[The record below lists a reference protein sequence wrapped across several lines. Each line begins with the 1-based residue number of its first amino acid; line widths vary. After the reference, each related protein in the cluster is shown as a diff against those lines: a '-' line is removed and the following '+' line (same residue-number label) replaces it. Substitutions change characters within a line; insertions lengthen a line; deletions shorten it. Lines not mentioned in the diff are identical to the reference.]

1 MRCSVLPPHLNF
13 IRKATVCLH
22 SFIPICADRVTVG
35 MVILMKELKT
45 KKSAEGARVKEKSDA
60 LPRAA
65 KRMLR
70 AGLME
75 RQASQQR
82 DTQEKAPERA
92 AEEQVER
99 AALRGGEMAADAG
112 RAVFRQAVPLRAERE
127 KDQWTDAQAVGRY
140 RSASRAAHTDG
151 VGQKTEKIS
160 RNREILNRAQEVA
173 SRRSDTLR
181 PGAMRQKRTVRD
193 GAHRFSAF
201 FKRGHEFAEASKG
214 ASQKQAARQFARQT
228 VQAIVQAARSAG
240 RLLAQ
245 AGQTAARVAS
255 AVLSWSGAALA
266 AASPVLVLVLIA
278 GMVGAF
284 LASPFGVFFSNETTQ
299 DGMLMRQATAELN
312 EEYYARIGRIEQANP
327 HDILEI
333 EASDGVSAIRWED
346 VLSVYAVKVTTD
358 GVNGMDVVTMD
369 EQKKEILRGVMWDMN
384 QITYRS
390 VTVKKEVEVV
400 TEDEDGNE
408 VVEMQEI
415 EETTLTIYLHHTTPE
430 QMSAAYGFTEQQNE
444 HLALLRHEE
453 YSVMWA
459 SLLGGFTHGGGM
471 IGSDADWAGTGIFAW
486 PLPQSFTITSQFG
499 YRTDPFTGE
508 ISYHS
513 GTDIAAPYGTPVL
526 AAAGGTVTVANATD
540 PWGGSYGYYVKIQHD
555 GTFDT
560 LYAHCSSICVTPGQQ
575 VQQGEVIGYVGSTG
589 NSTGN
594 HLHFEVW
601 ENGER
606 MDMINYFI

>member
-1 MRCSVLPPHLNF
+1 
-13 IRKATVCLH
+13 
-22 SFIPICADRVTVG
+22 
-35 MVILMKELKT
+35 MKELKT
-45 KKSAEGARVKEKSDA
+45 KKSAGGPRVKKKSDA

-70 AGLME
+70 AELIE
-75 RQASQQR
+75 KQASRQR
-82 DTQEKAPERA
+82 DAQEKAPERA

-193 GAHRFSAF
+193 GAHRSSAF
-201 FKRGHEFAEASKG
+201 FKRGHEIAEASKG

-228 VQAIVQAARSAG
+228 VQATVQAARSAG

-245 AGQTAARVAS
+245 AGQTAARMAS
-255 AVLSWSGAALA
+255 AVLSWLGAALA

-384 QITYRS
+384 QIMYRS

-471 IGSDADWAGTGIFAW
+471 IGSDADWVGTGIFAW

-601 ENGER
+601 ENGQR
-606 MDMINYFI
+606 MDSLKYYA

>member
-1 MRCSVLPPHLNF
+1 
-13 IRKATVCLH
+13 
-22 SFIPICADRVTVG
+22 
-35 MVILMKELKT
+35 MKELKT
-45 KKSAEGARVKEKSDA
+45 KKSAGGPRVKENADV
-60 LPRAA
+60 LQHAA
-65 KRMLR
+65 KHMLR
-70 AGLME
+70 AELIE
-75 RQASQQR
+75 KRDSRQR

-99 AALRGGEMAADAG
+99 AALRGGETAADAG
-112 RAVFRQAVPLRAERE
+112 RAVFRQAVHLRKNA
-127 KDQWTDAQAVGRY
+127 QGTDARTAH
-140 RSASRAAHTDG
+140 ASDER
-151 VGQKTEKIS
+151 QKTEKIS

-193 GAHRFSAF
+193 GAHRSSAF
-201 FKRGHEFAEASKG
+201 FKRGHEIVEASKG

-228 VQAIVQAARSAG
+228 VQATVQAARSAG

-245 AGQTAARVAS
+245 AGQTAARMAS
-255 AVLSWSGAALA
+255 AVLSWLGAALA
-266 AASPVLVLVLIA
+266 AASPVLVLVLIV

-284 LASPFGVFFSNETTQ
+284 LASPFGVFFSNETTK

-312 EEYYARIGRIEQANP
+312 EEYYARIGQIEQANP

-415 EETTLTIYLHHTTPE
+415 EETTLTVYLHHTTPE
-430 QMSAAYGFTEQQNE
+430 QMAAAYGFTEQQNE

-459 SLLGGFTHGGGM
+459 SLLGGFTHGGGI
-471 IGSDADWAGTGIFAW
+471 IGSDADWVGTGIFTW

-601 ENGER
+601 ENGQR
-606 MDMINYFI
+606 RNAMDYFDA

>member
-1 MRCSVLPPHLNF
+1 
-13 IRKATVCLH
+13 
-22 SFIPICADRVTVG
+22 
-35 MVILMKELKT
+35 MKELKT

-70 AGLME
+70 AELME
-75 RQASQQR
+75 KQASRQR
-82 DTQEKAPERA
+82 DTREKAPERA

-99 AALRGGEMAADAG
+99 AAMRGGETAADAG
-112 RAVFRQAVPLRAERE
+112 RAVFRQGVQPRAERE
-127 KDQWTDAQAVGRY
+127 KAQWTDAQAVGRY
-140 RSASRAAHTDG
+140 RSASRAAHTDS

-160 RNREILNRAQEVA
+160 RNREILNQARDIS

-193 GAHRFSAF
+193 GAHRSSAF
-201 FKRGHEFAEASKG
+201 FKRGHEIAGASKG

-228 VQAIVQAARSAG
+228 VQATVRTVRSAG
-240 RLLAQ
+240 KLLAQ
-245 AGQTAARVAS
+245 AGQAAARVAS
-255 AVLSWSGAALA
+255 AVLSWLGAALA
-266 AASPVLVLVLIA
+266 AASPVLVLVLIV

-312 EEYYARIGRIEQANP
+312 EEYYARIGQIEQATP
-327 HDILEI
+327 HDVLEI

-390 VTVKKEVEVV
+390 VTVKKEVEMV

-408 VVEMQEI
+408 VVEMKEI
-415 EETTLTIYLHHTTPE
+415 EETTLTVYLHHTTPE
-430 QMSAAYGFTEQQNE
+430 QVAAAYGFTEQQNE

-471 IGSDADWAGTGIFAW
+471 IGSDADWVGTGIFAW

-606 MDMINYFI
+606 MDAMDLFSQA

>member
-1 MRCSVLPPHLNF
+1 
-13 IRKATVCLH
+13 
-22 SFIPICADRVTVG
+22 
-35 MVILMKELKT
+35 MKELKT
-45 KKSAEGARVKEKSDA
+45 KKSAGGPRVKENADV
-60 LPRAA
+60 LQHAA
-65 KRMLR
+65 KHMLR
-70 AGLME
+70 AELIE
-75 RQASQQR
+75 KRDSRQR

-99 AALRGGEMAADAG
+99 AALRGGETAADAG
-112 RAVFRQAVPLRAERE
+112 RAVFRQAVHLRKNA
-127 KDQWTDAQAVGRY
+127 QGTDARTAH
-140 RSASRAAHTDG
+140 ASDER
-151 VGQKTEKIS
+151 QKTEKIS

-193 GAHRFSAF
+193 GAHRSSAF
-201 FKRGHEFAEASKG
+201 FKRGHEIAEASKG

-228 VQAIVQAARSAG
+228 VQATVQAARSAG

-245 AGQTAARVAS
+245 AGQTAARMAS
-255 AVLSWSGAALA
+255 AVLSWLGAALA
-266 AASPVLVLVLIA
+266 AASPVLVLVLIV

-284 LASPFGVFFSNETTQ
+284 LASPFGVFFSNETTK

-312 EEYYARIGRIEQANP
+312 EEYYARIGQIEQANP

-415 EETTLTIYLHHTTPE
+415 EETTLTVHLHHTTPE
-430 QMSAAYGFTEQQNE
+430 QMAAAYGFTEQQNE

-459 SLLGGFTHGGGM
+459 SLLGGFTHGGGI
-471 IGSDADWAGTGIFAW
+471 IGSDADWVGTGIFTW

-601 ENGER
+601 ENGQR
-606 MDMINYFI
+606 RNAMDYFDA

>member
-1 MRCSVLPPHLNF
+1 
-13 IRKATVCLH
+13 
-22 SFIPICADRVTVG
+22 
-35 MVILMKELKT
+35 MKELKT
-45 KKSAEGARVKEKSDA
+45 KKGAGGPRVKKTSDA

-75 RQASQQR
+75 NQASRQR

-99 AALRGGEMAADAG
+99 AALRGGETAADAG
-112 RAVFRQAVPLRAERE
+112 RAVFRQAVHLRAERE
-127 KDQWTDAQAVGRY
+127 KAQWTDAGIQTGYSY
-140 RSASRAAHTDG
+140 RPASRAAHTDA

-160 RNREILNRAQEVA
+160 RNREILNRARDIS

-193 GAHRFSAF
+193 GAHRSSAF
-201 FKRGHEFAEASKG
+201 LKSGHEIAEAPKG
-214 ASQKQAARQFARQT
+214 VPQKQAARQFAWQT
-228 VQAIVQAARSAG
+228 VQATAQAARSAG

-299 DGMLMRQATAELN
+299 DGMLMRQATTELN
-312 EEYYARIGRIEQANP
+312 EEYYARIGQIEQANP

-430 QMSAAYGFTEQQNE
+430 QMSATYGFTEQQNE

-601 ENGER
+601 ENGQR
-606 MDMINYFI
+606 MDSLKYYA

>member
-1 MRCSVLPPHLNF
+1 
-13 IRKATVCLH
+13 
-22 SFIPICADRVTVG
+22 
-35 MVILMKELKT
+35 MKELKT

-75 RQASQQR
+75 KQTSRQR
-82 DTQEKAPERA
+82 ETQEKAPERA

-99 AALRGGEMAADAG
+99 AALRSGETAADAG
-112 RAVFRQAVPLRAERE
+112 RAVFRQAVPPRAERE

-160 RNREILNRAQEVA
+160 RNRKILNRAQEVA

-193 GAHRFSAF
+193 GAHRSSAF
-201 FKRGHEFAEASKG
+201 FKRGHGIAGTPKG
-214 ASQKQAARQFARQT
+214 VSQKVAARQFARQT
-228 VQAIVQAARSAG
+228 VQATVQAARSAG

-245 AGQTAARVAS
+245 AGQTAARMAS
-255 AVLSWSGAALA
+255 AVLSWLGAALA
-266 AASPVLVLVLIA
+266 AASPVLVLVLIV

-312 EEYYARIGRIEQANP
+312 EEYYARIGQIEQANP

-430 QMSAAYGFTEQQNE
+430 QMAAAYGFTEQQNE

-459 SLLGGFTHGGGM
+459 SLLGGFTHGGGI
-471 IGSDADWAGTGIFAW
+471 IGSGADWVGTGIFAW

-560 LYAHCSSICVTPGQQ
+560 LYAHCSSICVTPGQR
-575 VQQGEVIGYVGSTG
+575 VQQGEAIGYVGSTG

-601 ENGER
+601 ENGQR
-606 MDMINYFI
+606 RNAMNLFNHV

>member
-1 MRCSVLPPHLNF
+1 
-13 IRKATVCLH
+13 
-22 SFIPICADRVTVG
+22 
-35 MVILMKELKT
+35 MKELKT
-45 KKSAEGARVKEKSDA
+45 KKSAGGPRVKENADV
-60 LPRAA
+60 LQHAA
-65 KRMLR
+65 KHMLR
-70 AGLME
+70 AELIE
-75 RQASQQR
+75 KRDSRQR

-112 RAVFRQAVPLRAERE
+112 RAVFRQAVHLRKNA
-127 KDQWTDAQAVGRY
+127 QGTDARTAH
-140 RSASRAAHTDG
+140 ASDER
-151 VGQKTEKIS
+151 QKTEKIS

-173 SRRSDTLR
+173 SRRPDTIRLKSIR
-181 PGAMRQKRTVRD
+181 KKRTVRD
-193 GAHRFSAF
+193 GAHRSSAF
-201 FKRGHEFAEASKG
+201 LKSGHEIAEASKG

-228 VQAIVQAARSAG
+228 VQATVQAARSAG

-245 AGQTAARVAS
+245 AGQTAARMAS
-255 AVLSWSGAALA
+255 AVLSWLGAALA
-266 AASPVLVLVLIA
+266 AASPVLVLVLIV
-278 GMVGAF
+278 GMVGVF

-312 EEYYARIGRIEQANP
+312 EEYYARIGQIEQANP

-430 QMSAAYGFTEQQNE
+430 QMAAAYGFTEQQNE

-471 IGSDADWAGTGIFAW
+471 IGSDADWVGTGIFAW

-575 VQQGEVIGYVGSTG
+575 VRQGEVIGYVGSTG

-601 ENGER
+601 EDGQRQNA
-606 MDMINYFI
+606 MDLFKL

>member
-1 MRCSVLPPHLNF
+1 
-13 IRKATVCLH
+13 
-22 SFIPICADRVTVG
+22 
-35 MVILMKELKT
+35 MKELKT

-75 RQASQQR
+75 RQASRQR

-112 RAVFRQAVPLRAERE
+112 RAVFRQAVHLRKNA
-127 KDQWTDAQAVGRY
+127 QGTDARTAH
-140 RSASRAAHTDG
+140 ASDER
-151 VGQKTEKIS
+151 QKTEKIS

-173 SRRSDTLR
+173 SRRPDTIRLKSIR
-181 PGAMRQKRTVRD
+181 KKRTVRD
-193 GAHRFSAF
+193 GAHRSSAF
-201 FKRGHEFAEASKG
+201 LKSGHEIAEASKG

-228 VQAIVQAARSAG
+228 VQATVQAARSAG

-245 AGQTAARVAS
+245 AGQTAARMAS
-255 AVLSWSGAALA
+255 AVLSWLGAALA

-278 GMVGAF
+278 GMVGVF

-312 EEYYARIGRIEQANP
+312 EEYYARIGQIEQANP

-358 GVNGMDVVTMD
+358 GVNGIDVVTMD

-430 QMSAAYGFTEQQNE
+430 QMAAAYGFTEQQNE

-471 IGSDADWAGTGIFAW
+471 IGSDADWVGTGIFAW
-486 PLPQSFTITSQFG
+486 PLPQSFTIASQFG

-575 VQQGEVIGYVGSTG
+575 VRQGEVIGYVGSTG

-601 ENGER
+601 EDGQRQNA
-606 MDMINYFI
+606 MDLFKL

>member
-1 MRCSVLPPHLNF
+1 MRCRVLPPHLNF

-75 RQASQQR
+75 RQASRQR

-112 RAVFRQAVPLRAERE
+112 RAVFRQAVHLRKNA
-127 KDQWTDAQAVGRY
+127 QGTDARTAH
-140 RSASRAAHTDG
+140 ASDER
-151 VGQKTEKIS
+151 QKTEKIS

-173 SRRSDTLR
+173 SRRPDTIRLKSIR
-181 PGAMRQKRTVRD
+181 KKRTVRD
-193 GAHRFSAF
+193 GAHRSSAF
-201 FKRGHEFAEASKG
+201 FKRGHEIAEASKG

-228 VQAIVQAARSAG
+228 VQATVQAARSAG

-312 EEYYARIGRIEQANP
+312 EEYYARIGQIEQANP

-430 QMSAAYGFTEQQNE
+430 QMAAAYGFTEQQNE

-471 IGSDADWAGTGIFAW
+471 IGSDADWVGTGIFAW

-601 ENGER
+601 ENGQR
-606 MDMINYFI
+606 QNAMDYFDA

>member
-1 MRCSVLPPHLNF
+1 
-13 IRKATVCLH
+13 
-22 SFIPICADRVTVG
+22 
-35 MVILMKELKT
+35 MKELKT

-70 AGLME
+70 AELME
-75 RQASQQR
+75 KQASRQR
-82 DTQEKAPERA
+82 DTREKAPERA

-99 AALRGGEMAADAG
+99 AAMRGGETAADAG
-112 RAVFRQAVPLRAERE
+112 RAVFRQGVQPRAERE
-127 KDQWTDAQAVGRY
+127 KAQWTDAQAVGRY
-140 RSASRAAHTDG
+140 RSASRAAHTDS

-160 RNREILNRAQEVA
+160 RNREILNQARDIS

-193 GAHRFSAF
+193 GAHRSSAF
-201 FKRGHEFAEASKG
+201 FKRGHEIAGASKG

-228 VQAIVQAARSAG
+228 VQATVRTVRSAG
-240 RLLAQ
+240 KLLAQ
-245 AGQTAARVAS
+245 AGQAAARVAS
-255 AVLSWSGAALA
+255 AVLSWLGAALA
-266 AASPVLVLVLIA
+266 AASPVLVLVLIV

-312 EEYYARIGRIEQANP
+312 EEYYARIGQIEQANP

-358 GVNGMDVVTMD
+358 GVNGIDVVTMD

-430 QMSAAYGFTEQQNE
+430 QMAAAYGFTEQQNE

-471 IGSDADWAGTGIFAW
+471 IGSDADWVGTGIFAW

-594 HLHFEVW
+594 HLHFAVW
-601 ENGER
+601 ENGQR
-606 MDMINYFI
+606 TDAMKYYTAQ

>member
-1 MRCSVLPPHLNF
+1 
-13 IRKATVCLH
+13 
-22 SFIPICADRVTVG
+22 
-35 MVILMKELKT
+35 MKELKT
-45 KKSAEGARVKEKSDA
+45 KKSAGGPRVKENADV
-60 LPRAA
+60 LQHAA
-65 KRMLR
+65 KHMLR
-70 AGLME
+70 AELIE
-75 RQASQQR
+75 KRDSRQR

-99 AALRGGEMAADAG
+99 AALRGGETAADAG
-112 RAVFRQAVPLRAERE
+112 RAVFRQAVHLRKNA
-127 KDQWTDAQAVGRY
+127 QGTDARTAH
-140 RSASRAAHTDG
+140 ASDER
-151 VGQKTEKIS
+151 QKTEKIS

-193 GAHRFSAF
+193 GAHRSSAF
-201 FKRGHEFAEASKG
+201 FKRGHEIAEASKG

-228 VQAIVQAARSAG
+228 VQATVQAARSAG

-245 AGQTAARVAS
+245 AGQTAARMAS
-255 AVLSWSGAALA
+255 AVLSWLGAALA
-266 AASPVLVLVLIA
+266 AASPVLVLVLIV

-312 EEYYARIGRIEQANP
+312 EEYYARIGQIEQANP

-369 EQKKEILRGVMWDMN
+369 EQKKEILRGVMWEMN
-384 QITYRS
+384 QIMYRS

-471 IGSDADWAGTGIFAW
+471 IGSDADWVGTGIFAW

-540 PWGGSYGYYVKIQHD
+540 PWGGSYGYYVRIQHD

-560 LYAHCSSICVTPGQQ
+560 LYAHCSGICVTPGQQ
-575 VQQGEVIGYVGSTG
+575 VRQGEVIGYVGSTG

-601 ENGER
+601 ENGQR
-606 MDMINYFI
+606 RNAMDYFDA

>member
-1 MRCSVLPPHLNF
+1 
-13 IRKATVCLH
+13 
-22 SFIPICADRVTVG
+22 
-35 MVILMKELKT
+35 MKELKT
-45 KKSAEGARVKEKSDA
+45 KKSAGGPRVKENADV
-60 LPRAA
+60 LQHAA
-65 KRMLR
+65 KHMLR
-70 AGLME
+70 AELIE
-75 RQASQQR
+75 KRDSRQR

-99 AALRGGEMAADAG
+99 AALRGGETAADAG
-112 RAVFRQAVPLRAERE
+112 RAVFRQAVHLRKNA
-127 KDQWTDAQAVGRY
+127 QGTDARTAH
-140 RSASRAAHTDG
+140 ASDER
-151 VGQKTEKIS
+151 QKTEKIS

-193 GAHRFSAF
+193 GAHRSSAF
-201 FKRGHEFAEASKG
+201 FKRGHEIAEASKG

-228 VQAIVQAARSAG
+228 VQATVQAARSAG

-245 AGQTAARVAS
+245 AGQTAARMAS
-255 AVLSWSGAALA
+255 AVLSWLGAALA
-266 AASPVLVLVLIA
+266 AASPVLVLVLIV

-284 LASPFGVFFSNETTQ
+284 LASPFGVFFSNETTK

-312 EEYYARIGRIEQANP
+312 EEYYARIGQIEQANP

-415 EETTLTIYLHHTTPE
+415 EETTLTVYLHHTTPE
-430 QMSAAYGFTEQQNE
+430 QMAAAYGFTEQQNE

-459 SLLGGFTHGGGM
+459 SLLGGFTHGGGI
-471 IGSDADWAGTGIFAW
+471 IGSDADWVGTGIFTW

-560 LYAHCSSICVTPGQQ
+560 LDAHCSSICVTPGQQ

-601 ENGER
+601 ENGQR
-606 MDMINYFI
+606 RNAMDYFDA

>member
-1 MRCSVLPPHLNF
+1 
-13 IRKATVCLH
+13 
-22 SFIPICADRVTVG
+22 
-35 MVILMKELKT
+35 MKELKT

-75 RQASQQR
+75 KQASRQR
-82 DTQEKAPERA
+82 ETQEKAPERA

-112 RAVFRQAVPLRAERE
+112 RVVFRQAVHLRKNA
-127 KDQWTDAQAVGRY
+127 QGTDARTAH
-140 RSASRAAHTDG
+140 ASDER
-151 VGQKTEKIS
+151 QKTEKIS

-173 SRRSDTLR
+173 SRRPDTIRLKSIR
-181 PGAMRQKRTVRD
+181 KKRTVRD
-193 GAHRFSAF
+193 GAHRSSAF
-201 FKRGHEFAEASKG
+201 LKSGHEIAEASKG

-228 VQAIVQAARSAG
+228 VQATVQAARSAG

-245 AGQTAARVAS
+245 AGQTAARMAS
-255 AVLSWSGAALA
+255 AVLSWLGAALA
-266 AASPVLVLVLIA
+266 AASPVLVLVLIV
-278 GMVGAF
+278 GMVGVF

-312 EEYYARIGRIEQANP
+312 EEYYARIGQIEQANP

-358 GVNGMDVVTMD
+358 GVNGIDVVTMD

-430 QMSAAYGFTEQQNE
+430 QMAAAYGFTEQQNE

-471 IGSDADWAGTGIFAW
+471 IGSDADWVGTGIFAW
-486 PLPQSFTITSQFG
+486 PLPQSFTIASQFG

-575 VQQGEVIGYVGSTG
+575 VRQGEVIGYVGSTG

-601 ENGER
+601 EDGQRQNA
-606 MDMINYFI
+606 MDLFKL

>member
-1 MRCSVLPPHLNF
+1 
-13 IRKATVCLH
+13 
-22 SFIPICADRVTVG
+22 
-35 MVILMKELKT
+35 MKELKT
-45 KKSAEGARVKEKSDA
+45 KKGAGGPRVKKTSDA

-75 RQASQQR
+75 KQASRQR
-82 DTQEKAPERA
+82 ETQEKAPERA

-99 AALRGGEMAADAG
+99 AAMRGGETAADAG

-127 KDQWTDAQAVGRY
+127 KAQWTDVQAVGRY

-151 VGQKTEKIS
+151 MGQKTEKIS
-160 RNREILNRAQEVA
+160 RNRKILNRAREVD
-173 SRRSDTLR
+173 SCRPDTMRLKSI
-181 PGAMRQKRTVRD
+181 RQKRTVRD
-193 GAHRFSAF
+193 GAHRSSAF
-201 FKRGHEFAEASKG
+201 FKRGYGIAGAPKG
-214 ASQKQAARQFARQT
+214 VSQKQAARHFARQT
-228 VQAIVQAARSAG
+228 VQATVQAARNAG

-245 AGQTAARVAS
+245 VGQTAARMAS
-255 AVLSWSGAALA
+255 AVLSWLGAALA
-266 AASPVLVLVLIA
+266 AASPVLVLVLIV

-312 EEYYARIGRIEQANP
+312 EEYYARIGQIEQANP

-415 EETTLTIYLHHTTPE
+415 EETTLTVYLHHTTPE
-430 QMSAAYGFTEQQNE
+430 QMAAAYGFTEQQNE

-459 SLLGGFTHGGGM
+459 SLLGGFTHGGGI
-471 IGSDADWAGTGIFAW
+471 IGSDADWVGTGIFAW

-508 ISYHS
+508 ISYYS
-513 GTDIAAPYGTPVL
+513 AKLEIT
-526 AAAGGTVTVANATD
+526 
-540 PWGGSYGYYVKIQHD
+540 K
-555 GTFDT
+555 
-560 LYAHCSSICVTPGQQ
+560 
-575 VQQGEVIGYVGSTG
+575 
-589 NSTGN
+589 
-594 HLHFEVW
+594 
-601 ENGER
+601 
-606 MDMINYFI
+606 

>member
-1 MRCSVLPPHLNF
+1 
-13 IRKATVCLH
+13 
-22 SFIPICADRVTVG
+22 
-35 MVILMKELKT
+35 MKELKT
-45 KKSAEGARVKEKSDA
+45 KKSAGGPRVKKKSDA

-70 AGLME
+70 AELIE
-75 RQASQQR
+75 KQASRQR
-82 DTQEKAPERA
+82 DAQEKAPERA
-92 AEEQVER
+92 AGEQVER
-99 AALRGGEMAADAG
+99 AVLRGGETAADAG
-112 RAVFRQAVPLRAERE
+112 RAVFRQAVQLRAERE
-127 KDQWTDAQAVGRY
+127 KAQWTDAQAVGRY
-140 RSASRAAHTDG
+140 RPASRAAHTDS

-160 RNREILNRAQEVA
+160 RNREILNRAQEVT

-193 GAHRFSAF
+193 GAHRSSAF
-201 FKRGHEFAEASKG
+201 FKRGHEIAEASKG

-228 VQAIVQAARSAG
+228 VQATVQAARNAG

-245 AGQTAARVAS
+245 AGQTAARMAS
-255 AVLSWSGAALA
+255 AVLSWLGAALA
-266 AASPVLVLVLIA
+266 AASPVLVLVLIV

-312 EEYYARIGRIEQANP
+312 EEYYARIGQIEQANP

-390 VTVKKEVEVV
+390 VTVKKEVEVIA
-400 TEDEDGNE
+400 EDRDGNE
-408 VVEMQEI
+408 VIGMQEI
-415 EETTLTIYLHHTTPE
+415 EETTLTVYLHHTTPE
-430 QMSAAYGFTEQQNE
+430 QMAAAYGFTEQQNE

-459 SLLGGFTHGGGM
+459 SLLGGFTHGGGT
-471 IGSDADWAGTGIFAW
+471 IGSDVDWVGTGIFAW
-486 PLPQSFTITSQFG
+486 PLPQSFAITSQFG

-601 ENGER
+601 ENGQR
-606 MDMINYFI
+606 RNAIDYFDA

>member
-1 MRCSVLPPHLNF
+1 
-13 IRKATVCLH
+13 
-22 SFIPICADRVTVG
+22 
-35 MVILMKELKT
+35 MKELKT

-70 AGLME
+70 AELME
-75 RQASQQR
+75 KQASRQR
-82 DTQEKAPERA
+82 DTREKAPERA

-99 AALRGGEMAADAG
+99 AAMRGGETAADAG
-112 RAVFRQAVPLRAERE
+112 RAVFRQGVQPRAERE
-127 KDQWTDAQAVGRY
+127 KAQWTDAQAVGRY

-173 SRRSDTLR
+173 SRRFDTMR

-193 GAHRFSAF
+193 GAHRSSAF
-201 FKRGHEFAEASKG
+201 FKRGHEIAGASKG

-228 VQAIVQAARSAG
+228 VQATVRTVRSAG
-240 RLLAQ
+240 KLLAQ
-245 AGQTAARVAS
+245 AGQAAARVAS
-255 AVLSWSGAALA
+255 AVLSWLGAALA

-312 EEYYARIGRIEQANP
+312 EEYYARIGQIEQANP

-430 QMSAAYGFTEQQNE
+430 QMAAAYGFTEQQNE

-601 ENGER
+601 EDGQRQNA
-606 MDMINYFI
+606 MDLFKL

>member
-1 MRCSVLPPHLNF
+1 
-13 IRKATVCLH
+13 
-22 SFIPICADRVTVG
+22 
-35 MVILMKELKT
+35 MKELKT

-70 AGLME
+70 AELME
-75 RQASQQR
+75 KQASRQR
-82 DTQEKAPERA
+82 DTREKAPERA

-99 AALRGGEMAADAG
+99 AAMRGGETAADAG
-112 RAVFRQAVPLRAERE
+112 RAVFRQGVQPRAERE
-127 KDQWTDAQAVGRY
+127 KAQWTDAQAVGRY
-140 RSASRAAHTDG
+140 RSASRAAHTDS

-160 RNREILNRAQEVA
+160 RNREILNQARDIS

-193 GAHRFSAF
+193 GAHRSSAF
-201 FKRGHEFAEASKG
+201 FKRGHEIAGASKG

-228 VQAIVQAARSAG
+228 VQATVRTVRSAG
-240 RLLAQ
+240 KLLAQ
-245 AGQTAARVAS
+245 AGQAAARVAS
-255 AVLSWSGAALA
+255 AVLSWLGAALA
-266 AASPVLVLVLIA
+266 AASPVLVLVLIV

-312 EEYYARIGRIEQANP
+312 EEYYARIGQIEQATP
-327 HDILEI
+327 HDVLEI

-390 VTVKKEVEVV
+390 VTVKKEVEMV

-408 VVEMQEI
+408 VVEMKEI
-415 EETTLTIYLHHTTPE
+415 EETTLTVYLHHTTPE
-430 QMSAAYGFTEQQNE
+430 QVAAAYGFTEQQNE

-471 IGSDADWAGTGIFAW
+471 IGSDADWVGTGIFAW

-601 ENGER
+601 ENGQR
-606 MDMINYFI
+606 QNAMDYFDA

>member
-1 MRCSVLPPHLNF
+1 
-13 IRKATVCLH
+13 
-22 SFIPICADRVTVG
+22 
-35 MVILMKELKT
+35 MKELKT

-75 RQASQQR
+75 KQASRQR
-82 DTQEKAPERA
+82 ETQEKAPERA

-99 AALRGGEMAADAG
+99 AAMRGGETAADAG

-127 KDQWTDAQAVGRY
+127 KDQWSDAQAVGRY

-151 VGQKTEKIS
+151 VGQKTENIS
-160 RNREILNRAQEVA
+160 RHRKILNRARVVD
-173 SRRSDTLR
+173 SCRPDTMRLKSI
-181 PGAMRQKRTVRD
+181 RQKRTVRD
-193 GAHRFSAF
+193 GAHRSSAF
-201 FKRGHEFAEASKG
+201 FKRGYGIAGAPKG
-214 ASQKQAARQFARQT
+214 VSQKQAARQFARQT
-228 VQAIVQAARSAG
+228 VQATVQAARSAG

-245 AGQTAARVAS
+245 VGQTAARMAS
-255 AVLSWSGAALA
+255 AVLSWLGAALA
-266 AASPVLVLVLIA
+266 AASPVLVLVLIV

-284 LASPFGVFFSNETTQ
+284 LASPFGVLFSNETTQ

-312 EEYYARIGRIEQANP
+312 EQANP
-327 HDILEI
+327 HDVLEI

-430 QMSAAYGFTEQQNE
+430 QMAAAYGFTEQQNE

-471 IGSDADWAGTGIFAW
+471 IGSDADWVGTGIFAW
-486 PLPQSFTITSQFG
+486 PLPQSFTIASQFG

-575 VQQGEVIGYVGSTG
+575 VRQGEVIGYVGSTG

-601 ENGER
+601 EDGQRQNA
-606 MDMINYFI
+606 MDLFKL

>member
-1 MRCSVLPPHLNF
+1 MRCRVLPPHLNF

-75 RQASQQR
+75 RQASRQR

-112 RAVFRQAVPLRAERE
+112 RAVFRQAVHLRKNA
-127 KDQWTDAQAVGRY
+127 QGTDARTAH
-140 RSASRAAHTDG
+140 ASDER
-151 VGQKTEKIS
+151 QKTEKIS

-173 SRRSDTLR
+173 SRRPDTIRLKSIR
-181 PGAMRQKRTVRD
+181 KKRTVRD
-193 GAHRFSAF
+193 GAHRSSAF
-201 FKRGHEFAEASKG
+201 LKSGHEIAEASKG

-228 VQAIVQAARSAG
+228 VQATVQAARSAG

-245 AGQTAARVAS
+245 AGQTAARMAS
-255 AVLSWSGAALA
+255 AVLSWLGAALA
-266 AASPVLVLVLIA
+266 AASPVLVLVLIV
-278 GMVGAF
+278 GMVGVF

-312 EEYYARIGRIEQANP
+312 EEYYARIGQIEQANP

-358 GVNGMDVVTMD
+358 GVNGIDVVTMD

-430 QMSAAYGFTEQQNE
+430 QMAAAYGFTEQQNE

-471 IGSDADWAGTGIFAW
+471 IGSDADWVGTGIFAW

-575 VQQGEVIGYVGSTG
+575 VRQGEVIGYVGSTG

-594 HLHFEVW
+594 HLHFEVC
-601 ENGER
+601 EDGQRQNA
-606 MDMINYFI
+606 MDIFKL

>member
-1 MRCSVLPPHLNF
+1 
-13 IRKATVCLH
+13 
-22 SFIPICADRVTVG
+22 
-35 MVILMKELKT
+35 MKELKT
-45 KKSAEGARVKEKSDA
+45 KKSAGGPRVKENADV
-60 LPRAA
+60 LQHAA
-65 KRMLR
+65 KHMLR
-70 AGLME
+70 AELIE
-75 RQASQQR
+75 KRDSRQR

-99 AALRGGEMAADAG
+99 AALRGGETAADAG
-112 RAVFRQAVPLRAERE
+112 RAVFRQAVHLRKNA
-127 KDQWTDAQAVGRY
+127 QGTDARTAH
-140 RSASRAAHTDG
+140 ASDER
-151 VGQKTEKIS
+151 QKTEKIS

-193 GAHRFSAF
+193 GAHRSSAF
-201 FKRGHEFAEASKG
+201 FKRGHEIAEASKG

-228 VQAIVQAARSAG
+228 VQATVQAARSAG

-245 AGQTAARVAS
+245 AGQTAARMAS
-255 AVLSWSGAALA
+255 AVLSWLGAALA
-266 AASPVLVLVLIA
+266 AASPVLVLVLIV

-284 LASPFGVFFSNETTQ
+284 LASPFGVFFSNETTK

-312 EEYYARIGRIEQANP
+312 EEYYARIGQIEQVNP

-415 EETTLTIYLHHTTPE
+415 EETTLTVYLHHTTPE
-430 QMSAAYGFTEQQNE
+430 QMAAAYGFTEQQNE

-459 SLLGGFTHGGGM
+459 SLLGGFTHGGGI
-471 IGSDADWAGTGIFAW
+471 IGSDADWVGTGIFTW

-601 ENGER
+601 ENGQR
-606 MDMINYFI
+606 RNAMDYFDA

>member
-1 MRCSVLPPHLNF
+1 MRCRVLPPHLNF

-75 RQASQQR
+75 RQASRQR

-112 RAVFRQAVPLRAERE
+112 RAVFRQAVHLRKNA
-127 KDQWTDAQAVGRY
+127 QGTDARTAH
-140 RSASRAAHTDG
+140 ASDER
-151 VGQKTEKIS
+151 QKTEKIS

-173 SRRSDTLR
+173 SRRPDTIRLKSIR
-181 PGAMRQKRTVRD
+181 KKRTVRD
-193 GAHRFSAF
+193 GAHRSSAF
-201 FKRGHEFAEASKG
+201 LKSGHEIAEASKG

-228 VQAIVQAARSAG
+228 VQATVQAARSAG

-245 AGQTAARVAS
+245 AGQTAARMAS
-255 AVLSWSGAALA
+255 AVLSWLGAALA
-266 AASPVLVLVLIA
+266 AASPVLVLVLIV
-278 GMVGAF
+278 GMVGVF

-312 EEYYARIGRIEQANP
+312 EEYYARIGQIEQANP

-430 QMSAAYGFTEQQNE
+430 QMAAAYGFTEQQNE

-471 IGSDADWAGTGIFAW
+471 IGSDADWVGTGIFAW

-575 VQQGEVIGYVGSTG
+575 VRQGEVIGYVGSTG

-601 ENGER
+601 EDGQRQNA
-606 MDMINYFI
+606 MDLFKL

>member
-1 MRCSVLPPHLNF
+1 MRCRVLPPHLNF

-75 RQASQQR
+75 RQASRQR

-112 RAVFRQAVPLRAERE
+112 RAVFRQAVHLRKNA
-127 KDQWTDAQAVGRY
+127 QGTDARTAH
-140 RSASRAAHTDG
+140 ASDER
-151 VGQKTEKIS
+151 QKTEKIS

-173 SRRSDTLR
+173 SRRPDTIRLKSIR
-181 PGAMRQKRTVRD
+181 KKRTVRD
-193 GAHRFSAF
+193 GAHRSSAF
-201 FKRGHEFAEASKG
+201 FKRGHEIAEASKG

-228 VQAIVQAARSAG
+228 VQATVQAARSAG

-312 EEYYARIGRIEQANP
+312 EEYYARIGQIEQANP

-430 QMSAAYGFTEQQNE
+430 QMAAAYGFTEQQNE

-471 IGSDADWAGTGIFAW
+471 IGSDADWVGTGIFAW

-575 VQQGEVIGYVGSTG
+575 VRQGEVIGYVGSTG

-601 ENGER
+601 EDGQRQNA
-606 MDMINYFI
+606 MDLFKL

>member
-1 MRCSVLPPHLNF
+1 
-13 IRKATVCLH
+13 
-22 SFIPICADRVTVG
+22 
-35 MVILMKELKT
+35 MKELKT

-70 AGLME
+70 AELME
-75 RQASQQR
+75 KQASRQR
-82 DTQEKAPERA
+82 DTREKAPERA

-99 AALRGGEMAADAG
+99 AAMRGGETAADAG

-127 KDQWTDAQAVGRY
+127 KDQWSDAQAVGRY

-160 RNREILNRAQEVA
+160 RNRKILNRAQEVA

-193 GAHRFSAF
+193 GAHRSSAF
-201 FKRGHEFAEASKG
+201 FKRGHEIAGASKG

-228 VQAIVQAARSAG
+228 VQATVRTVRSAG
-240 RLLAQ
+240 KLLAQ
-245 AGQTAARVAS
+245 AGQAAARVAS
-255 AVLSWSGAALA
+255 AVLSWLGAALA
-266 AASPVLVLVLIA
+266 AASPVLVLVLIV

-312 EEYYARIGRIEQANP
+312 EEYYARIGQIEQATP
-327 HDILEI
+327 HDVLEI

-390 VTVKKEVEVV
+390 VTVKKEVEMV

-415 EETTLTIYLHHTTPE
+415 EETTLTVYLHHTTPE
-430 QMSAAYGFTEQQNE
+430 QVAAAYGFTEQQNE

-471 IGSDADWAGTGIFAW
+471 IGSDADWVGTGIFAW
-486 PLPQSFTITSQFG
+486 PLPQSFTRDLQTMSLCLFAELILPDQEF
-499 YRTDPFTGE
+499 P
-508 ISYHS
+508 
-513 GTDIAAPYGTPVL
+513 L
-526 AAAGGTVTVANATD
+526 
-540 PWGGSYGYYVKIQHD
+540 
-555 GTFDT
+555 
-560 LYAHCSSICVTPGQQ
+560 C
-575 VQQGEVIGYVGSTG
+575 
-589 NSTGN
+589 
-594 HLHFEVW
+594 
-601 ENGER
+601 
-606 MDMINYFI
+606 

>member
-1 MRCSVLPPHLNF
+1 
-13 IRKATVCLH
+13 
-22 SFIPICADRVTVG
+22 
-35 MVILMKELKT
+35 MKELKT

-75 RQASQQR
+75 RQASRQR

-99 AALRGGEMAADAG
+99 AALWGGETAADAG
-112 RAVFRQAVPLRAERE
+112 RAVFRQAVHLRKNA
-127 KDQWTDAQAVGRY
+127 QGTDARTAH
-140 RSASRAAHTDG
+140 ASDER
-151 VGQKTEKIS
+151 QKTEKIS

-173 SRRSDTLR
+173 SRRPDTIRLKSIR
-181 PGAMRQKRTVRD
+181 KKRTVRD
-193 GAHRFSAF
+193 GAHRSSAF
-201 FKRGHEFAEASKG
+201 LKSGHEIAEASKG

-228 VQAIVQAARSAG
+228 VQATVQAARSAG

-245 AGQTAARVAS
+245 AGQTAARMAS
-255 AVLSWSGAALA
+255 AVLSWLGAALA
-266 AASPVLVLVLIA
+266 AASPVLVLVLIV
-278 GMVGAF
+278 GMVGVF

-312 EEYYARIGRIEQANP
+312 EEYYARIGQIEQANP

-358 GVNGMDVVTMD
+358 GVNGIDVVTMD

-430 QMSAAYGFTEQQNE
+430 QMAAAYGFTEQQNE

-471 IGSDADWAGTGIFAW
+471 IGSDADWVGTGIFAW

-601 ENGER
+601 ENGR
-606 MDMINYFI
+606 RNDALSYFSIEKREKREQP

>member
-1 MRCSVLPPHLNF
+1 
-13 IRKATVCLH
+13 
-22 SFIPICADRVTVG
+22 
-35 MVILMKELKT
+35 MKELKT
-45 KKSAEGARVKEKSDA
+45 KKSAGGPRVKEKSDA

-65 KRMLR
+65 KHMLR

-75 RQASQQR
+75 RQASRQR

-99 AALRGGEMAADAG
+99 AVLRSGETAADAG
-112 RAVFRQAVPLRAERE
+112 RAVFRQAMPLRAERE
-127 KDQWTDAQAVGRY
+127 KDQWTDAQAIGRY
-140 RSASRAAHTDG
+140 RPASRAAHTDD
-151 VGQKTEKIS
+151 VRQKTEKIS
-160 RNREILNRAQEVA
+160 RNREILNRAREVA
-173 SRRSDTLR
+173 SRRPDT
-181 PGAMRQKRTVRD
+181 MRLKSIRKKRTVRD
-193 GAHRFSAF
+193 GAHRSSAF
-201 FKRGHEFAEASKG
+201 FKRRYGIAGAPKG
-214 ASQKQAARQFARQT
+214 VSQKQAARQFARQT
-228 VQAIVQAARSAG
+228 VQAARSAG

-245 AGQTAARVAS
+245 AGQAAARVAS
-255 AVLSWSGAALA
+255 AVLSWLGTALA
-266 AASPVLVLVLIA
+266 AASPVLVLVLIV

-312 EEYYARIGRIEQANP
+312 EEYYARIGQIEQANP

-384 QITYRS
+384 QIMYRS

-415 EETTLTIYLHHTTPE
+415 EETTLTICLHHTTPE
-430 QMSAAYGFTEQQNE
+430 QMAAAYGFTEQQNE

-471 IGSDADWAGTGIFAW
+471 IGSDADWVGTGIFAW
-486 PLPQSFTITSQFG
+486 PLPQSFTIISQFG

-601 ENGER
+601 ENRER
-606 MDMINYFI
+606 MDAMEYYKVN

>member
-1 MRCSVLPPHLNF
+1 
-13 IRKATVCLH
+13 
-22 SFIPICADRVTVG
+22 
-35 MVILMKELKT
+35 MKELKT
-45 KKSAEGARVKEKSDA
+45 KKSAGGPRVKENADV
-60 LPRAA
+60 LQHAA
-65 KRMLR
+65 KHMLR
-70 AGLME
+70 AELIE
-75 RQASQQR
+75 KRDSRQR

-127 KDQWTDAQAVGRY
+127 KDQWSDAQAVGRY

-160 RNREILNRAQEVA
+160 RNRKILNRAREVD
-173 SRRSDTLR
+173 SCRPDTMRLKSI
-181 PGAMRQKRTVRD
+181 RQKRTVRD
-193 GAHRFSAF
+193 GAHRSSAF
-201 FKRGHEFAEASKG
+201 FKRGYGIAGAPKG
-214 ASQKQAARQFARQT
+214 VSQKQAARQFARQT
-228 VQAIVQAARSAG
+228 VQATVQAARSAG

-245 AGQTAARVAS
+245 VGQTAARMAS
-255 AVLSWSGAALA
+255 AVLSWLGAALA
-266 AASPVLVLVLIA
+266 AASPVLVLVLIV

-284 LASPFGVFFSNETTQ
+284 LASPFGVLFSNETTQ

-312 EEYYARIGRIEQANP
+312 EEYYARIGQIEQANP

-430 QMSAAYGFTEQQNE
+430 QMAAAYGFTEQQNE

-471 IGSDADWAGTGIFAW
+471 IGSDADWVGTGIFAW

-575 VQQGEVIGYVGSTG
+575 VRQGEVIGYVGSTG

-601 ENGER
+601 EDGQRQNA
-606 MDMINYFI
+606 MDLFKL

>member
-1 MRCSVLPPHLNF
+1 
-13 IRKATVCLH
+13 
-22 SFIPICADRVTVG
+22 
-35 MVILMKELKT
+35 MKELKT

-75 RQASQQR
+75 RQASRQR

-112 RAVFRQAVPLRAERE
+112 RAVFRQAVHLRKNA
-127 KDQWTDAQAVGRY
+127 QGTDARTAH
-140 RSASRAAHTDG
+140 ASDER
-151 VGQKTEKIS
+151 QKTEKIS

-173 SRRSDTLR
+173 SRRPDTIRLKSIR
-181 PGAMRQKRTVRD
+181 KKRTVRD
-193 GAHRFSAF
+193 GAHRSSAF
-201 FKRGHEFAEASKG
+201 LKSGHEIAEASKG

-228 VQAIVQAARSAG
+228 VQATVQAARSAG

-245 AGQTAARVAS
+245 AGQTAARMAS
-255 AVLSWSGAALA
+255 AVLSWLGAALA
-266 AASPVLVLVLIA
+266 AASPVLVLVLIV
-278 GMVGAF
+278 GMVGVF

-312 EEYYARIGRIEQANP
+312 EEYYARIGQIEQANP

-358 GVNGMDVVTMD
+358 GVNGIDVVTMD

-430 QMSAAYGFTEQQNE
+430 QMAAAYGFTEQQNE

-471 IGSDADWAGTGIFAW
+471 IGSDADWVGTGIFAW
-486 PLPQSFTITSQFG
+486 PLPQSFTIASQFG

-575 VQQGEVIGYVGSTG
+575 VRQGEVIGYVGSTG

-601 ENGER
+601 ENGQR
-606 MDMINYFI
+606 RNAMHYFGV

>member
-1 MRCSVLPPHLNF
+1 
-13 IRKATVCLH
+13 
-22 SFIPICADRVTVG
+22 
-35 MVILMKELKT
+35 MKELKT
-45 KKSAEGARVKEKSDA
+45 KKSAGGPRVKEKSDA

-65 KRMLR
+65 KHMLR

-75 RQASQQR
+75 RQASRQR

-99 AALRGGEMAADAG
+99 AVLRSGETAADAG
-112 RAVFRQAVPLRAERE
+112 RAVFRQAMPLRAERE
-127 KDQWTDAQAVGRY
+127 KDQWTDAQAIGRY
-140 RSASRAAHTDG
+140 RPASRAAHTDD
-151 VGQKTEKIS
+151 VRQKTEKIS
-160 RNREILNRAQEVA
+160 RNREILNRAREVA
-173 SRRSDTLR
+173 SRRPDT
-181 PGAMRQKRTVRD
+181 MRLKSIRKKRTVRD
-193 GAHRFSAF
+193 GAHRSSAF
-201 FKRGHEFAEASKG
+201 FKRRYGIAGAPKG
-214 ASQKQAARQFARQT
+214 VSQKQAARQFARQT
-228 VQAIVQAARSAG
+228 VQAARSAG

-245 AGQTAARVAS
+245 AGQAAARVAS
-255 AVLSWSGAALA
+255 AVLSWLGTALA
-266 AASPVLVLVLIA
+266 AASPVLVLVLIV

-312 EEYYARIGRIEQANP
+312 EEYYARIGQIEQANP

-471 IGSDADWAGTGIFAW
+471 IGSDADWVGTGIFAW

-601 ENGER
+601 ENGQR
-606 MDMINYFI
+606 QNAMDYFDA

>member
-1 MRCSVLPPHLNF
+1 M
-13 IRKATVCLH
+13 
-22 SFIPICADRVTVG
+22 
-35 MVILMKELKT
+35 
-45 KKSAEGARVKEKSDA
+45 
-60 LPRAA
+60 
-65 KRMLR
+65 
-70 AGLME
+70 
-75 RQASQQR
+75 
-82 DTQEKAPERA
+82 
-92 AEEQVER
+92 ER
-99 AALRGGEMAADAG
+99 AALRGGETAADAG
-112 RAVFRQAVPLRAERE
+112 RAVFRQAVHLQAERE
-127 KDQWTDAQAVGRY
+127 KAQWTDAGIQTGYSY
-140 RSASRAAHTDG
+140 RPASRAAHTDA
-151 VGQKTEKIS
+151 VRQKTEKIS
-160 RNREILNRAQEVA
+160 RNREILNRAREA
-173 SRRSDTLR
+173 DSRRADTMR
-181 PGAMRQKRTVRD
+181 VSAIRQKRTVRD
-193 GAHRFSAF
+193 GAHRSSAF
-201 FKRGHEFAEASKG
+201 FKRGHEIAGAPKG
-214 ASQKQAARQFARQT
+214 VSQKQAARRFARQT
-228 VQAIVQAARSAG
+228 VQATVQAARSAG

-245 AGQTAARVAS
+245 VGQTAARMAS
-255 AVLSWSGAALA
+255 AVLSWLGAALA
-266 AASPVLVLVLIA
+266 AASPVLVLVLIV

-312 EEYYARIGRIEQANP
+312 EEYYARIGQIEQANP
-327 HDILEI
+327 HDVLEI

-369 EQKKEILRGVMWDMN
+369 EQKKAILRGVMWDMN

-400 TEDEDGNE
+400 AEDGDGNE
-408 VVEMQEI
+408 VIEMQEI

-430 QMSAAYGFTEQQNE
+430 QMAAAYGFTEQQNE

-459 SLLGGFTHGGGM
+459 SLLGGFTHGGGI
-471 IGSDADWAGTGIFAW
+471 IGSDAEWVGTGIFAW

-560 LYAHCSSICVTPGQQ
+560 LYAHCSSICVTPGQR

-601 ENGER
+601 ENGQR
-606 MDMINYFI
+606 RNAMNLFNHV

>member
-1 MRCSVLPPHLNF
+1 
-13 IRKATVCLH
+13 
-22 SFIPICADRVTVG
+22 
-35 MVILMKELKT
+35 MKELKT
-45 KKSAEGARVKEKSDA
+45 KKSAGGPRVKENADV
-60 LPRAA
+60 LLHAA
-65 KRMLR
+65 KHMLR
-70 AGLME
+70 AELIE
-75 RQASQQR
+75 KRDSRQR

-99 AALRGGEMAADAG
+99 AALRGGETAADAG
-112 RAVFRQAVPLRAERE
+112 RAVFRQAVHLRKNA
-127 KDQWTDAQAVGRY
+127 QGTDARTAH
-140 RSASRAAHTDG
+140 ASDER
-151 VGQKTEKIS
+151 QKTEKIS

-193 GAHRFSAF
+193 GAHRSSAF
-201 FKRGHEFAEASKG
+201 FKRGHEIAEASKG

-228 VQAIVQAARSAG
+228 VQATVQAARSAG

-245 AGQTAARVAS
+245 AGQTAARMAS
-255 AVLSWSGAALA
+255 AVLSWLGAALA
-266 AASPVLVLVLIA
+266 AASPVLVLVLIV

-284 LASPFGVFFSNETTQ
+284 LASPFGVFFSNETTK

-312 EEYYARIGRIEQANP
+312 EEYYARIGQIEQANP

-415 EETTLTIYLHHTTPE
+415 EETTLTVYLHHTTPE
-430 QMSAAYGFTEQQNE
+430 QMAAAYGFTEQQNE

-459 SLLGGFTHGGGM
+459 SLLGGFTHGGGI
-471 IGSDADWAGTGIFAW
+471 IGSDADWVGTGIFTW

-601 ENGER
+601 ENGQR
-606 MDMINYFI
+606 RNAMDYFDA

>member
-1 MRCSVLPPHLNF
+1 
-13 IRKATVCLH
+13 
-22 SFIPICADRVTVG
+22 
-35 MVILMKELKT
+35 MKELKT
-45 KKSAEGARVKEKSDA
+45 KKSAGGPRVKENADV
-60 LPRAA
+60 LQHAA
-65 KRMLR
+65 KHMLR
-70 AGLME
+70 AELIE
-75 RQASQQR
+75 KRDSRQR

-99 AALRGGEMAADAG
+99 AALRGGETAADAG
-112 RAVFRQAVPLRAERE
+112 RAVFRQAVHLRKNA
-127 KDQWTDAQAVGRY
+127 QGTDARTAH
-140 RSASRAAHTDG
+140 ASDER
-151 VGQKTEKIS
+151 QKTEKIS

-193 GAHRFSAF
+193 GAHRSSAF
-201 FKRGHEFAEASKG
+201 FKRGHEIAEASKG

-228 VQAIVQAARSAG
+228 VQATVQAARSAG

-245 AGQTAARVAS
+245 AGQTAARMAS
-255 AVLSWSGAALA
+255 AVLSWLGAALA
-266 AASPVLVLVLIA
+266 AASPVLVLVLIV

-284 LASPFGVFFSNETTQ
+284 LASPFGVFFSNETTK

-312 EEYYARIGRIEQANP
+312 EEYYARIGQIEQANP

-415 EETTLTIYLHHTTPE
+415 EETTLTVYLHHTTPE
-430 QMSAAYGFTEQQNE
+430 QMAAAYGFTEQQNE

-459 SLLGGFTHGGGM
+459 SLLGGFTHGGGI
-471 IGSDADWAGTGIFAW
+471 IGRDADWVGTGIFTW

-601 ENGER
+601 ENGQR
-606 MDMINYFI
+606 RNAMDYFDA

>member
-1 MRCSVLPPHLNF
+1 MRCRVLPPHLNF

-75 RQASQQR
+75 RQASRQR

-112 RAVFRQAVPLRAERE
+112 RAVFRQAVHLRKNA
-127 KDQWTDAQAVGRY
+127 QGTDARTAH
-140 RSASRAAHTDG
+140 ASDER
-151 VGQKTEKIS
+151 QKTEKIS

-173 SRRSDTLR
+173 SRRPDTIRLKSIR
-181 PGAMRQKRTVRD
+181 KKRTVRD
-193 GAHRFSAF
+193 GAHRSSAF
-201 FKRGHEFAEASKG
+201 LKSGHEIAEASKG

-228 VQAIVQAARSAG
+228 VQATVQAARSAG

-312 EEYYARIGRIEQANP
+312 EEYYARIGQIEQANP

-430 QMSAAYGFTEQQNE
+430 QMAAAYGFTEQQNE

-471 IGSDADWAGTGIFAW
+471 IGSDADWVGTGIFAW

-575 VQQGEVIGYVGSTG
+575 VRQGEVIGYVGSTG

-601 ENGER
+601 EDGQRQNA
-606 MDMINYFI
+606 MDLFKL